1 MTSAHD
7 MVIGLL
13 GLQETVSG
21 AEVELVSS
29 GKATLRFCIGPAEV
43 QSRVLDEA
51 ATRSNFQQ
59 LPHDLFCSLTPSI
72 PRRDFA

>member
-1 MTSAHD
+1 MRKCI
-7 MVIGLL
+7 MNK
-13 GLQETVSG
+13 
-21 AEVELVSS
+21 
-29 GKATLRFCIGPAEV
+29 GKAQGFKEW
-43 QSRVLDEA
+43 LDEA